1 MKIARV
7 ADADGDRFWALIDVD
22 AGLARRIGAPF
33 AAWAPLAAAGDE
45 AALGLAPEPMPL
57 ASLQL
62 LAPLEPGA
70 RVFGVGL
77 NYLSHLTSLGRTQA
91 PPHTIAYIKPESA
104 IVDPGGEIAYPPV
117 TTQLDFEIELV
128 AVIARPLGNA
138 EHASTCLLGYT
149 VGNDISARD
158 AGKQLGSLDLFTQKA
173 LDRSAPVGPW
183 IATLD
188 ACGGPGQPDLAMRL
202 SINGELR
209 QQDRTS
215 HMIFSLDELL
225 DFVDARV
232 ALRPGDLLFTGS
244 TCGVG
249 LEDGR
254 FLQPGDRI
262 EAEIEGIG
270 LLVNRVG
277 APRVLP
283 PERRK
288 GRLGL
293 PGRLA
298 A

>member
-1 MKIARV
+1 
-7 ADADGDRFWALIDVD
+7 
-22 AGLARRIGAPF
+22 
-33 AAWAPLAAAGDE
+33 
-45 AALGLAPEPMPL
+45 
-57 ASLQL
+57 
-62 LAPLEPGA
+62 
-70 RVFGVGL
+70 
-77 NYLSHLTSLGRTQA
+77 
-91 PPHTIAYIKPESA
+91 
-104 IVDPGGEIAYPPV
+104 
-117 TTQLDFEIELV
+117 
-128 AVIARPLGNA
+128 
-138 EHASTCLLGYT
+138 
-149 VGNDISARD
+149 
-158 AGKQLGSLDLFTQKA
+158 
-173 LDRSAPVGPW
+173 
-183 IATLD
+183 
-188 ACGGPGQPDLAMRL
+188 
-202 SINGELR
+202 
-209 QQDRTS
+209 
-215 HMIFSLDELL
+215 MIFSLDELL

-270 LLVNRVG
+270 LLANRVG

>member
-33 AAWAPLAAAGDE
+33 VAWAPLAAAGDE
-45 AALGLAPEPMPL
+45 SALGLAPEPMPL

-77 NYLSHLTSLGRTQA
+77 NYLSHRTRLGRTQA

-138 EHASTCLLGYT
+138 EHASTGLLGYT

-270 LLVNRVG
+270 LLANRVG